1 MLMGSTQGASLSI
14 AHDGAFYGATTVG
27 LRWTRPALYKLFKD
41 HKIYFDSVK
50 IKATN
55 IFACPP
61 TCLPTTPASR
71 SDAHQTTLS
80 DAPAHTIPQHSY
92 DLRYTSPYSLFRD
105 VDVQRPLL
113 VETLQ
118 QSYFE
123 KSSPRPV
130 LLFLRS

>member
-14 AHDGAFYGATTVG
+14 AHDGAFYGATVDS
-27 LRWTRPALYKLFKD
+27 TRSTSYSRIIKY
-41 HKIYFDSVK
+41 IYSVK

-55 IFACPP
+55 ICMSPHMSADDSRLPVGCPP
-61 TCLPTTPASR
+61 N
-71 SDAHQTTLS
+71 TLS